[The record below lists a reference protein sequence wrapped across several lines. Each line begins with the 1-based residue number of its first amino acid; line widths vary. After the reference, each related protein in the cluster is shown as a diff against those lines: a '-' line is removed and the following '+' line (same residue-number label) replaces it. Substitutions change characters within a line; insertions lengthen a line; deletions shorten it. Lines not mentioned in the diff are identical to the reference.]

1 MGRIMSGRK
10 SSFPASAS
18 SGGRSVRSALP
29 SHLRRTAASLLY
41 AGFLLASAIALS
53 AQQSP
58 SSPGQSDAGYP
69 VTVEGREILRIY
81 EGIGTLSAQD
91 RAQSAS
97 DRFSKLIYAPAAD
110 IASITTASSTYGIEI
125 VMGDRVLLVVTDDDA
140 KHAHVSR
147 DLLARYYVTQIR
159 DAINL
164 ARQQHSRKFLIL
176 AAVYAVVTLGI
187 YLLVVWLLV
196 IGSRRL
202 LKALEPAATH
212 IKGIK
217 IQKSE
222 ILAGE
227 RLAELL
233 ATGVRLLRAV
243 LIAILTWILLAT
255 EFNYFPWTRQH
266 GKQLLDY
273 IITPIEFVGHSFLNY
288 LPNLFY
294 IAVIVAV
301 MYYVLKFIRLLARE
315 FERGNIAIP
324 GFYPEWVQPTYKIIR
339 FLLLCF
345 TAVVIYP
352 YLPGENSPAF
362 KGVGLFIGVLFSLG
376 STSAVANVVAGVILT
391 YTRGFRVGDWVK
403 IGDNMGE
410 ITAQSMLA
418 THMRTIKNEEVIIPN
433 SVILSSHVIN
443 YSMLA
448 QTNGLILHTS
458 VTIGYDTPWRKV
470 HGLLIEAALKT
481 EHILT
486 HPAPFVLQNSL
497 ENSYV
502 DYQINAYTNRPLE
515 MVNIYSALHA
525 NIQDCFYAAGVEIMS
540 PVFSALRDGNRTAIP
555 AEFLPP
561 DYHPQG
567 FRIAKD
573 DAGSTKKDAAASAAT
588 GGKE

>member
-1 MGRIMSGRK
+1 MGRIMPRRTSWFRT
-10 SSFPASAS
+10 SANC
-18 SGGRSVRSALP
+18 GGRAFYSTARPHFQPIATALFY
-29 SHLRRTAASLLY
+29 L
-41 AGFLLASAIALS
+41 GWLLAICVPLW

-58 SSPGQSDAGYP
+58 HGVSELDTGYP
-69 VTVEGREILRIY
+69 VTVEGREIVRIY
-81 EGIGTLSAQD
+81 EGLGTLSAQE
-91 RAQSAS
+91 RAQAAS
-97 DRFSKLIYAPAAD
+97 ERFKKLIYAPAAD
-110 IASITTASSTYGIEI
+110 IAGITTANSPYGTEI
-125 VMGDRVLLVVTDDDA
+125 VMGDRVLLMVTDDDA
-140 KHAHVSR
+140 KHAHLAR
-147 DLLARYYVTQIR
+147 DLLARYYVGQIR
-159 DAINL
+159 DAITL
-164 ARQQHSRKFLIL
+164 ARQQHSRKYLIL
-176 AAVYAVVTLGI
+176 AAVYALVTLGI

-202 LKALEPAATH
+202 LKALEPSATH

-227 RLAELL
+227 RLAGYLS
-233 ATGVRLLRAV
+233 TGVRLLRAA
-243 LIAILTWILLAT
+243 LIVILTWILLAT

-266 GKQLLDY
+266 GRQLLNY
-273 IITPIEFVGHSFLNY
+273 ILTPVEFVGRSFLNY

-315 FERGNIAIP
+315 FERGNIRIP
-324 GFYPEWVQPTYKIIR
+324 GFYPEWVQPTYKIVR
-339 FLLLCF
+339 FLLFCF

-391 YTRGFRVGDWVK
+391 YTRGLRVGDWVK
-403 IGDNMGE
+403 ISDNVGE

-418 THMRTIKNEEVIIPN
+418 THMKTIKNEEVIIPN
-433 SVILSSHVIN
+433 SVILNSHVIN
-443 YSMLA
+443 YSLLA
-448 QTNGLILHTS
+448 QSDGLILHTS
-458 VTIGYDTPWRKV
+458 VTIGYDVPWRKV

-481 EHILT
+481 DRILS

-502 DYQINAYTNRPLE
+502 EYEINAFTRQPLQ
-515 MVNIYSALHA
+515 MVYIYADLLA
-525 NIQDCFYAAGVEIMS
+525 NIQDCFFAAGVEIMS
-540 PVFSALRDGNRTAIP
+540 PVFSALRDGNRTAMP
-555 AEFLPP
+555 DEFLPK
-561 DYHPQG
+561 DYRPQG

-573 DAGSTKKDAAASAAT
+573 DGATAAASR
-588 GGKE
+588 KND

>member
-1 MGRIMSGRK
+1 MGRSMSGRK
-10 SSFPASAS
+10 SSFPASTN
-18 SGGRSVRSALP
+18 SGGRAFHPARS
-29 SHLRRTAASLLY
+29 SHLRRIATALLY
-41 AGFLLASAIALS
+41 LGLLFASCAALP

-58 SSPGQSDAGYP
+58 SSPTQSSAGYP
-69 VTVEGREILRIY
+69 VTIEGHEVLRIY
-81 EGIGTLSAQD
+81 EAIGTLSAQD
-91 RAQSAS
+91 RAQGAS

-110 IASITTASSTYGIEI
+110 IASITTASSSYGTEI

-147 DLLARYYVTQIR
+147 DLLARYLVGQIR
-159 DAINL
+159 GAINL
-164 ARQQHSRKFLIL
+164 ARQQHGKKFLIT
-176 AAVYAVVTLGI
+176 AAVYAVVTLAI
-187 YLLVVWLLV
+187 YLLVLWLL
-196 IGSRRL
+196 IAGSRRL

-212 IKGIK
+212 LKGIK
-217 IQKSE
+217 IQQSE
-222 ILAGE
+222 IVAGKRLAG
-227 RLAELL
+227 LL
-233 ATGVRLLRAV
+233 ATGIQLLRVV
-243 LIAILTWILLAT
+243 LIFILTWIFLAT

-266 GKQLLDY
+266 GRQLLDY
-273 IITPIEFVGHSFLNY
+273 ILTPITFVGHALLNY

-294 IAVIVAV
+294 IVVIVAV
-301 MYYVLKFIRLLARE
+301 MYYVLKFVRMLAGE
-315 FERGNIAIP
+315 LERGNIRIP
-324 GFYPEWVQPTYKIIR
+324 GFYSEWIQPTYKIVR
-339 FLLLCF
+339 FLLFCF

-376 STSAVANVVAGVILT
+376 STSAVANIVAGVILT

-403 IGDNMGE
+403 IGDNTGE
-410 ITAQSMLA
+410 ITAQSTLA

-448 QTNGLILHTS
+448 QTDGLILHTS
-458 VTIGYDTPWRKV
+458 VTIGYDVPWRKV

-481 EHILT
+481 GRILD

-502 DYQINAYTNRPLE
+502 EYEINAYTRQPLE
-515 MVNIYSALHA
+515 MVYIYADLLA

-540 PVFSALRDGNRTAIP
+540 PVYSALRDGNRTAIP
-555 AEFLPP
+555 DEFLPP
-561 DYHPQG
+561 DYRPQG

-573 DAGSTKKDAAASAAT
+573 DAAAGKKED
-588 GGKE
+588 